1 MDAAMIDQFR
11 GRWVAV
17 GDSGIVVAD
26 SDSLAS
32 LHEVL
37 DNVASDEH
45 VVVRRIPAR
54 GEPLSVGPVD
64 SCGPVALQPTVIS
77 ASGLC

>member
-1 MDAAMIDQFR
+1 MDALLEQFR

-17 GDSGIVVAD
+17 GDTGVVVAD

-37 DNVASDEH
+37 HDVASDEH

-54 GEPLSVGPVD
+54 GEPIFVGL
-64 SCGPVALQPTVIS
+64 G
-77 ASGLC
+77 